1 MKILIVENLYPW
13 EEIWWWQYL
22 PTLKKGCELF
32 AVKIPEQSFF
42 GSLVPL
48 LKLYLKLNN
57 YDAVI
62 TNQDGYATF
71 IFSFLNSLLKRKK
84 YRHYVNEFITREKSK
99 GFHQYIKFLFLRFS
113 LTSVYCI
120 MCSSRPEIE
129 YYKSTLRLKRTQ
141 FKFIPMATDPRFI
154 DIKTNFEG
162 DYIISSGRTGRDYRT
177 LVEAVKDLPVRLIL
191 VADYFNLTGISLP
204 ENVEVK
210 YNISLNDL
218 IRLTSSAKFVVIPL
232 QDRSISVGQ
241 SVMLEGM
248 ALGKAVIV
256 TRNTATIDYIRD
268 GENGILVS
276 PGNSEEMRKAIVFL
290 LQAPQ
295 KAAMIGANAKKVVE
309 KHYLITE
316 KILRIC
322 SIIKEPSVSDD

>member
-276 PGNSEEMRKAIVFL
+276 
-290 LQAPQ
+290 
-295 KAAMIGANAKKVVE
+295 
-309 KHYLITE
+309 
-316 KILRIC
+316 
-322 SIIKEPSVSDD
+322 